1 MATISNIRVSEER
14 ENKFLAEST
23 NVLVSGN
30 SPFIN
35 DEIID
40 LTGYYAAQ
48 TAFDGSVKANA
59 PVKLVFT
66 TNVGDIPLAMLTR
79 IKYDADG
86 NPVEPNGSFN
96 IRIRQMLASRQH
108 ANIKA
113 FADKICETVKK
124 LRVKRKGYRAEGQYG
139 VYTAAMVE
147 FDIHEEVVTQP
158 QG

>member
-1 MATISNIRVSEER
+1 MATITNIRVSEER
-14 ENKFLAEST
+14 ENSFLAEST

-35 DEIID
+35 DETIE
-40 LTGYYAAQ
+40 LTGYYVAQ

-59 PVKLVFT
+59 PLKLVFT
-66 TNVGDIPLAMLTR
+66 TSVGDIPLAMLTR
-79 IKYDADG
+79 IKYDAYG

-108 ANIKA
+108 ATIKN
-113 FADKICETVKK
+113 FADTVCKTIKK

-139 VYTAAMVE
+139 VYTAALVE
-147 FDIHEEVVTQP
+147 FDIAEEVVTQP
-158 QG
+158 QA